1 MIGSIQVAKA
11 DMVAQ
16 EPWQLCLQ
24 VGYAIE
30 RLKERGCEA
39 ELSLDALHFAN
50 LWEYLGEIT
59 NGGHAQYHENEE
71 DCTRHLEGMS
81 ELLLRIGL
89 PGHADLLNKFGRVV
103 VENEDHILDLWAS
116 GDHMAAKEL
125 FYNLDDHFAE
135 LERREGKLQDH
146 LRNWLAQQPWIVTE
160 EDQR

>member
-11 DMVAQ
+11 DIVAQ

-24 VGYAIE
+24 VGYAID
-30 RLKERGCEA
+30 RFKARGCEA
-39 ELSLDALHFAN
+39 ELSPDALNFAN

-71 DCTRHLEGMS
+71 DSIRHLRAMS
-81 ELLLRIGL
+81 ELLVRIGL
-89 PGHADLLNKFGRVV
+89 PGHADLLNKFERAV
-103 VENEDHILDLWAS
+103 VENEEHIFVLWMT

-160 EDQR
+160 GD